1 MEKSDE
7 VAINI
12 LSSQE
17 EEELRLQNELN
28 NAFILEDDAMDVENI
43 NETLS
48 RTQLLAKLHQQD
60 RKIAKKE
67 QKIQKLKQYIKEYRK
82 MVENQYELFDMICNH
97 IENENETR
105 AEWQYDKEKEE

>member
-1 MEKSDE
+1 MAQSDE

-28 NAFILEDDAMDVENI
+28 NAFILEDDAMDVEDV

-48 RTQLLAKLHQQD
+48 RSQLIAKLHQ
-60 RKIAKKE
+60 KEKKLAKKE
-67 QKIQKLKQYIKEYRK
+67 EKIQKLKQYIREYRK
-82 MVENQYELFDMICNH
+82 MVEQQYEMLDMMCNH
-97 IENENETR
+97 IENENER
-105 AEWQYDKEKEE
+105 REWQNDKEKEE

>member
-1 MEKSDE
+1 MAQSDE

-28 NAFILEDDAMDVENI
+28 NAFILEDDAMDVEDV

-48 RTQLLAKLHQQD
+48 RSQLIAKLHQ
-60 RKIAKKE
+60 KEKKLAKKE
-67 QKIQKLKQYIKEYRK
+67 EKIQKLKQYIREYRK
-82 MVENQYELFDMICNH
+82 MVEHQYEMFDMMCNH
-97 IENENETR
+97 IENENER
-105 AEWQYDKEKEE
+105 REWQNDKEKEE

>member
-1 MEKSDE
+1 MAQSDE

-12 LSSQE
+12 MSSQE

-28 NAFILEDDAMDVENI
+28 NAFILEDDAMDVEDI

-48 RTQLLAKLHQQD
+48 RSQLIAKLH
-60 RKIAKKE
+60 RKERKLAKKE
-67 QKIQKLKQYIKEYRK
+67 QKIQKLKQYITEYRK

-97 IENENETR
+97 IENENERHT
-105 AEWQYDKEKEE
+105 EWHNDKEKEE

>member
-1 MEKSDE
+1 MSHSDE

-28 NAFILEDDAMDVENI
+28 NAFILEDDAMDVEDI

-48 RTQLLAKLHQQD
+48 RSQLIAKLH
-60 RKIAKKE
+60 RKERKLEKKE
-67 QKIQKLKQYIKEYRK
+67 QKIQKLKQYIREYRK
-82 MVENQYELFDMICNH
+82 MVENQYELFDMICNK
-97 IENENETR
+97 IENENER
-105 AEWQYDKEKEE
+105 REWQYDKEKEE